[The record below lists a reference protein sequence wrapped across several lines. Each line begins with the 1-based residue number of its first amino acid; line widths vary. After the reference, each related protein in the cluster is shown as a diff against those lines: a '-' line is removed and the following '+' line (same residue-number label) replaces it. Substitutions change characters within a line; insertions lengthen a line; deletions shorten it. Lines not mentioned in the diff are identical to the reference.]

1 MDAIVFYSQLAL
13 SLVVCALLAEWFLA
27 PKLAERSQAQALLL
41 VLIPQAFRHFGLY
54 GITQADFEPF
64 LPKAWAY
71 PVAAGDMAT
80 QISTVVAMILLRRG
94 GSPGIAWAWICT
106 VIGTADFLYSSYLTV
121 ALQVPIHKMLAGWF
135 LPTFYFP
142 LVILGH
148 WYAWRL
154 LLFGPLPTRV
164 RASTAS
170 SLRQAV

>member
-1 MDAIVFYSQLAL
+1 MDAVVFYSQLAL
-13 SLVVCALLAEWFLA
+13 SLVVCALLAKWFLT
-27 PKLAERSQAQALLL
+27 PRLAELSQAQALLL

-71 PVAAGDMAT
+71 PVATGDMAT
-80 QISTVVAMILLRRG
+80 QISTVIAMIILRT
-94 GSPGIAWAWICT
+94 GSGSSIAWAWICT
-106 VIGTADFLYSSYLTV
+106 IIGTADFLYSSYLTV

-154 LLFGPLPTRV
+154 LLFGRLPTPART
-164 RASTAS
+164 ATAS
-170 SLRQAV
+170 SLR